1 MRNYIIKTGVDV
13 NKMTCFCLHAHCV
26 RNKYP
31 AVDCTILCV
40 LNALGGFNFYSE
52 GGVLPKITQY
62 GFFDAIIAVTQLL
75 SLSLEPIQPRQQRW
89 YIILRGLVFSHGCVK
104 RCYASVK
111 LQL

>member
-1 MRNYIIKTGVDV
+1 MGPYFPDVLTVLVILTYRRMSNERLYIIIKPGVDV

-52 GGVLPKITQY
+52 GGVLPQVTQY
-62 GFFDAIIAVTQLL
+62 GFFDAITAVTQ
-75 SLSLEPIQPRQQRW
+75 
-89 YIILRGLVFSHGCVK
+89 
-104 RCYASVK
+104 
-111 LQL
+111 